1 PTTRET
7 PGQRRAPA
15 SAPRGRRAPRRRRA
29 WACAAGGRG
38 ATEGG
43 GGEEGIARER
53 SEGGTRVCHRR
64 FWQRGRGTARPLIR
78 GRGASGKGSWERRQD
93 EKREKKRRRRNGNLS
108 DRPRGAARETPR
120 HGGEKSSCMRVET
133 RVVVNSSRG
142 HLTPKSVR
150 WAQITLC
157 RIAGYPHR
165 RVSSSPSLDACP
177 DIVALA

>member
-1 PTTRET
+1 PAHDQGDAWTAQGSSERATRP
-7 PGQRRAPA
+7 PGAEAEESVGVR
-15 SAPRGRRAPRRRRA
+15 S
-29 WACAAGGRG
+29 G

-78 GRGASGKGSWERRQD
+78 GRGASGKGSWERRQ
-93 EKREKKRRRRNGNLS
+93 EEG
-108 DRPRGAARETPR
+108 RGGR
-120 HGGEKSSCMRVET
+120 GGGASCMRVET